1 MYHYIVIYGY
11 SDTREERKMENRI
24 EEYRRLADILKVL
37 AHPVRLCIV
46 NGLLRNGG
54 CNVSHMQDCL
64 RAPQSTIS
72 QHLQKLRAAG
82 IIAGERRGTEVVYRV
97 VDERVKAM
105 LELWQNEEG

>member
-1 MYHYIVIYGY
+1 MTIKLEDYQ
-11 SDTREERKMENRI
+11 EMAE
-24 EEYRRLADILKVL
+24 LLKVL

-46 NGLLRNGG
+46 HGLWHHGA
-54 CNVSHMQDCL
+54 CNVSHMQECL
-64 RAPQSTIS
+64 DTPQSTIS

>member
-1 MYHYIVIYGY
+1 MDHQ
-11 SDTREERKMENRI
+11 NL
-24 EEYRRLADILKVL
+24 EEYEAASELLKLL

-46 NGLLRNGG
+46 HGLWQHGG

-82 IIAGERRGTEVVYRV
+82 IIVGERQGLEVVYRV
-97 VDERVKAM
+97 ADERMA
-105 LELWQNEEG
+105 ELLRSWLPKEGGEI